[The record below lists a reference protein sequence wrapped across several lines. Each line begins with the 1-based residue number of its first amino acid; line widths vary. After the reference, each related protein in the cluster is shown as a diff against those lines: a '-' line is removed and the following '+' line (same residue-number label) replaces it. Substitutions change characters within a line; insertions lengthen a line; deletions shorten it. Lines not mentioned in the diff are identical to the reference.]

1 MNTFEDV
8 DKEADGKLL
17 ATSIV
22 LTMATEWDPTKNM
35 FFWGTM

>member
-1 MNTFEDV
+1 MNTYGVV
-8 DKEADGKLL
+8 DKESDGKLL
-17 ATSIV
+17 ATSIG